1 MTLLPKSASNALRL
15 TCLTLAICLRL
26 SIPAACENAP
36 AASAPQRP
44 LLVGYFP
51 QWGLYNQPQYLV
63 KNLISGTETPLV
75 DQINYAQGFVT
86 NGHCSIAD
94 PNADLNYTF
103 TAAQTVDGTPDSPSQ
118 PFRGNLHQLQ
128 ELKRKFPHI
137 HIIISLEG
145 RGSDFAIDA
154 QPENREAF
162 VASCVDIFL
171 KGNFAPGIT
180 VPNLFDGIDVDWE
193 YPHEPDADNYKAL
206 LLELRRQMDA
216 LRPGLL
222 LTVAVGPSPR
232 MYDGT
237 DMGEIGRIVDQ
248 VGLMTY
254 DFVGPWSQTT
264 GFVSPLAGTP
274 DHDGGTVTHSV
285 NAYLA
290 AGVPA
295 DKLLVGL
302 PFYGYGWHQ
311 VTEADNGLFQEG
323 IGIRGDQP
331 YSHILGLIGKSTV
344 YRDPL
349 SQAPWLFDG
358 DIFWTYEDPTS
369 IAHKTSYVRQQQLGG
384 IMIWELGEDA
394 ADATL
399 LRATHTGLT
408 QPTIPSGT
416 AQKFAPPSSTK
427 AE

>member
-1 MTLLPKSASNALRL
+1 MTRLPKAAADALQRASI
-15 TCLTLAICLRL
+15 TLAICLTMT
-26 SIPAACENAP
+26 IPSVCQNP
-36 AASAPQRP
+36 PVTSAPQHP

-51 QWGLYNQPQYLV
+51 QWGLYNDHPYLV
-63 KNLISGTETPLV
+63 KNLIAGTKTPLV

-86 NGHCSIAD
+86 NGRCSIAD

-103 TAAQTVDGTPDSPSQ
+103 TAAQTVDGTADSPTQ

-137 HIIISLEG
+137 HILISLEG

-162 VASCVDIFL
+162 VGSCVDIFL

-193 YPHEPDADNYKAL
+193 YPHEPDADNYKDL

-232 MYDGT
+232 MYGGT
-237 DMGEIGRIVDQ
+237 DMGAIGKIVDQ

-254 DFVGPWSQTT
+254 DFVGPWSATT
-264 GFVSPLAGTP
+264 GFLSPLSASP
-274 DHDGGTVTHSV
+274 DHHGGTVERTV
-285 NAYLA
+285 TAYRD

-302 PFYGYGWHQ
+302 PFYGYGWHT
-311 VTEADNGLFQEG
+311 VTETDNGLFQEG
-323 IGIRGDQP
+323 IGIHGDQP
-331 YSHILGLIGKSTV
+331 YSHILGLIEKSTV
-344 YRDPL
+344 YRDSLPP
-349 SQAPWLFDG
+349 SPWLFDG

-369 IAHKTSYVRQQQLGG
+369 IAHKTSFVRQQQLGG
-384 IMIWELGEDA
+384 VMIWELGEDA
-394 ADATL
+394 EDAAL

-408 QPTIPSGT
+408 QPAIPANT
-416 AQKFAPPSSTK
+416 AEKLPLPSSTK
-427 AE
+427 TE